1 MDASEFVVKNALD
14 TTKEAAELTDRDKHL
29 IGLAVTLTRGCQQ
42 CTGSR
47 IENALNAGLSYE
59 TIRAAIDLAAAVN
72 AGVVLRTAIAGT
84 ELCNIDQACT
94 GSECSVGTS

>member
-1 MDASEFVVKNALD
+1 M
-14 TTKEAAELTDRDKHL
+14 TDRDKLL

-47 IENALNAGLSYE
+47 IKNAMEAGVSYE

-72 AGVVLRTAIAGT
+72 AGVVLRTAIDGT
-84 ELCNIDQACT
+84 ELYDIDQACT
-94 GSECSVGTS
+94 GSECSVGTT